1 MLFGFETI
9 GCHERTHCFY
19 GFEGVDVKFFAQ
31 FSFQFFGGRIPV
43 PEWVF
48 TEVIGDSFYYLFV
61 ELTEGGASFG
71 QDVAIIV
78 HRMFVGAVVFG
89 IGVSV
94 NAVVFHSEPEVA
106 SIFDNNF
113 HL

>member
-9 GCHERTHCFY
+9 GCHERTHCLY
-19 GFEGVDVKFFAQ
+19 CFEGVDVKFFAQ

-61 ELTEGGASFG
+61 GSTDFNNSVMSDGPGGKGEFPATENYPGSGAAG
-71 QDVAIIV
+71 
-78 HRMFVGAVVFG
+78 
-89 IGVSV
+89 
-94 NAVVFHSEPEVA
+94 
-106 SIFDNNF
+106 
-113 HL
+113 L